1 LKSINYLY
9 KLKIKTMKKLSVLC
23 GALLMIGATSN
34 AQLIDEKN
42 VTVTMDLQPILQLD
56 MTTSDQLEFVFD
68 DVSDY
73 YAGIIKYGA
82 TQLRVSSSVD
92 WDLYAI
98 GRSNRED
105 GFWDQQISYG
115 LTGNGVDEI
124 PISALELRQSQA
136 NPATGAAVNDYS
148 TAFET
153 YSTAVAPTQSNSVY
167 YSNAAPFVAPAADFR
182 YIAGNGGVGATTASV
197 PGGSYMNQTGASSD
211 YYYVMDYRILPGLPA
226 TFPMAFTSGTIAVPG
241 VSEAVAGYAQPGVYS
256 MYVQYVLLEDQ

>member
-1 LKSINYLY
+1 
-9 KLKIKTMKKLSVLC
+9 MKKLSVLC
-23 GALLMIGATSN
+23 GALLMIGATAN

-56 MTTSDQLEFVFD
+56 MTTSDQLEFLFD

-98 GRSNRED
+98 GRSNGED

-115 LTGNGVDEI
+115 TTGSGVDDI
-124 PISALELRQSQA
+124 PLSALELRQSQA
-136 NPATGAAVNDYS
+136 NPATGANVYDY
-148 TAFET
+148 TDAFET
-153 YSTAVAPTQSNSVY
+153 YVAGVLPTQSNSVY
-167 YSNAAPFVAPAADFR
+167 YSNAAPFNAPAADFR
-182 YIAGNGGVGATTASV
+182 YIAGNGGVGAATASV
-197 PGGSYMNQTGASSD
+197 PGGSYMNQTGTSSD
-211 YYYVMDYRILPGLPA
+211 YYYVIDYRILPGLPA
-226 TFPMAFTSGTIAVPG
+226 TFPMAIASGTIAAPG
-241 VSEAVAGYAQPGVYS
+241 ASEAITGYASPGVYS